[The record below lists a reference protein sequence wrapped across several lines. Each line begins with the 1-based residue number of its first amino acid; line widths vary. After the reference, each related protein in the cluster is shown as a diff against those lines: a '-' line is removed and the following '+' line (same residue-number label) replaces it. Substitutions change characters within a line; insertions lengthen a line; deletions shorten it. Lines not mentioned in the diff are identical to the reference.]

1 MKRIS
6 DDVLIKKKDLMR
18 EKVKVVVVKE
28 IVMRKEKERKR
39 RA

>member
-6 DDVLIKKKDLMR
+6 DDVLIKEKDLMR

>member
-6 DDVLIKKKDLMR
+6 DDVLIKEKDLMR

-28 IVMRKEKERKR
+28 LL
-39 RA
+39 